1 MTFRQALREVC
12 EKYDIP
18 HHDFLGLLHHVGEIE
33 LGLLSQRARNKL
45 KRADIY
51 TIQELELLTDDDLRR
66 INGIGD
72 DTIADIRS
80 LLVVLDRQPKAV
92 ESSGNGHAN
101 D

>member
-18 HHDFLGLLHHVGEIE
+18 HHDYFSLLYHIGEIE
-33 LGLLSQRARNKL
+33 LGLLSQRARNTL

-66 INGIGD
+66 INGIGNE
-72 DTIADIRS
+72 TIAEIRS
-80 LLVVLDRQPKAV
+80 LMALLDRQPKAA
-92 ESSGNGHAN
+92 G
-101 D
+101 